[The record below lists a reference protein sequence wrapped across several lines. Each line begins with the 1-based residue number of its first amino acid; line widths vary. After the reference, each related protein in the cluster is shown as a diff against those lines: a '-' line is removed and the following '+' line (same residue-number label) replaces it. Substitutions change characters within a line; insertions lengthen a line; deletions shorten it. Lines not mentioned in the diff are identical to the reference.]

1 MQIDTQQSEPN
12 TKELVRMENALVE
25 SNIKVMEED
34 KLCDTFVEASK
45 MLCHSLDQQT
55 NVQNIR
61 DKLPS
66 QN

>member
-34 KLCDTFVEASK
+34 KLCDTFV
-45 MLCHSLDQQT
+45 
-55 NVQNIR
+55 
-61 DKLPS
+61 
-66 QN
+66 